1 MEIQQLVLHI
11 RRFYPN
17 ATIYSLFF
25 GGNRKTIIK
34 KIRMGVG
41 EEVGAFKG

>member
-17 ATIYSLFF
+17 ATIFF
-25 GGNRKTIIK
+25 SFFWGNRKTVIK
-34 KIRMGVG
+34 NIRVGVR